1 MLRRIESIFFN
12 LEEDIKGNIME
23 SIMIA
28 NRGSIS
34 FGYEQLGIQFLL
46 NQSSLEEIMRDK
58 IKKEVD
64 CVWTKIEED
73 SLLPIK
79 CKMIVDCENDT
90 IMFNLT
96 GTKYF
101 FAIKKRLLQEY
112 LKTK

>member
-23 SIMIA
+23 CVMII

-34 FGYEQLGIQFLL
+34 FGYEPIGIQFLM
-46 NQSSLEEIMRDK
+46 NQKSLEEIMKDK

-79 CKMIVDCENDT
+79 CKMTVSCESEVT
-90 IMFNLT
+90 LFNLV

-101 FAIKKRLLQEY
+101 FGINNGLLQEY
-112 LKTK
+112 LNIK

>member
-23 SIMIA
+23 CIMIT

-34 FGYEQLGIQFLL
+34 FGYEPLGIQFLM
-46 NQSSLEEIMRDK
+46 NQDSLEEIMRDK
-58 IKKEVD
+58 MKKEVD

-73 SLLPIK
+73 SLLPIR
-79 CKMIVDCENDT
+79 CKMIVDCENDV
-90 IMFNLT
+90 IMFNLS

-101 FAIKKRLLQEY
+101 FGIKKGLLQEY